1 MAISDIQSSM
11 YESAAYGRKQS
22 IKDFPLNPDDNV
34 LHQFASYNT
43 LFTLSALSTREIRNP
58 KIFFQSKPHDI
69 IAQSAGIG
77 AGANSFNGPPSES
90 SPFSDESKKTITK
103 IPHPELLEV
112 KPGDELMVV
121 NFKEQGES
129 DPIYKSLQERIDE
142 LTEEDDED
150 DDGDI
155 VVRT

>member
-1 MAISDIQSSM
+1 METLFALLFILISVSLAGAAFALMWKNISDISKSSNN
-11 YESAAYGRKQS
+11 
-22 IKDFPLNPDDNV
+22 FV
-34 LHQFASYNT
+34 
-43 LFTLSALSTREIRNP
+43 
-58 KIFFQSKPHDI
+58 
-69 IAQSAGIG
+69 
-77 AGANSFNGPPSES
+77 ES
-90 SPFSDESKKTITK
+90 SKRITK

-142 LTEEDDED
+142 LTEEEDED
-150 DDGDI
+150 DDGDV

>member
-1 MAISDIQSSM
+1 METLFALLFILISVSLAGAAFALMWKNISDISKSSNN
-11 YESAAYGRKQS
+11 Y
-22 IKDFPLNPDDNV
+22 V
-34 LHQFASYNT
+34 
-43 LFTLSALSTREIRNP
+43 
-58 KIFFQSKPHDI
+58 
-69 IAQSAGIG
+69 
-77 AGANSFNGPPSES
+77 ES
-90 SPFSDESKKTITK
+90 SKRITK

-150 DDGDI
+150 DDGDV
-155 VVRT
+155 VVRV

>member
-1 MAISDIQSSM
+1 METLFALLFILISVSLAGAAFALMWKNISDISKSSNN
-11 YESAAYGRKQS
+11 Y
-22 IKDFPLNPDDNV
+22 V
-34 LHQFASYNT
+34 
-43 LFTLSALSTREIRNP
+43 
-58 KIFFQSKPHDI
+58 
-69 IAQSAGIG
+69 
-77 AGANSFNGPPSES
+77 ES
-90 SPFSDESKKTITK
+90 SKRITK

-142 LTEEDDED
+142 LTEEEDDGD
-150 DDGDI
+150 DDGDV

>member
-1 MAISDIQSSM
+1 METLFALLFILISVSLAGAAFALMWKNISDISKSSNN
-11 YESAAYGRKQS
+11 Y
-22 IKDFPLNPDDNV
+22 V
-34 LHQFASYNT
+34 
-43 LFTLSALSTREIRNP
+43 
-58 KIFFQSKPHDI
+58 
-69 IAQSAGIG
+69 
-77 AGANSFNGPPSES
+77 
-90 SPFSDESKKTITK
+90 ESKKTITK

-142 LTEEDDED
+142 LTEEEDVDD
-150 DDGDI
+150 DDGDV

>member
-1 MAISDIQSSM
+1 METISALLFILISVSLAGAAFALMWKNISDI
-11 YESAAYGRKQS
+11 
-22 IKDFPLNPDDNV
+22 
-34 LHQFASYNT
+34 
-43 LFTLSALSTREIRNP
+43 
-58 KIFFQSKPHDI
+58 SKV
-69 IAQSAGIG
+69 
-77 AGANSFNGPPSES
+77 NNNYV
-90 SPFSDESKKTITK
+90 ESKKTITK

-121 NFKEQGES
+121 NFKEQGQS

-142 LTEEDDED
+142 LTEEDHED